1 MSTHA
6 SLQSRRRSARAR
18 LRVGAGRRA
27 GSGARQ
33 SVVGAAQAGRNG
45 GAAYGGRAAL
55 GAPESPYAGDDGGP
69 PGLLRQER
77 SVGRGQGPGAIEGA
91 GPGRGQESADRGT
104 QERRIP
110 ERPRFGGRFHQQS
123 RAPQRAPSM
132 LRAGGPKPV
141 EAPVCCSIAA
151 GRSGVWRRSAC
162 LSVPALLAAALAI
175 SSALAQSP
183 SAQSGPA
190 SAAPRPT
197 TEPASGG
204 GPSAKKAPAAARAK
218 SPGAP
223 SHYLPNRF
231 AGRAGAYYKV
241 VWGIDSLRVKWAESG
256 ELIRF
261 SWRVLDPQRAQ
272 VLKEKKGEP
281 ALIDPSA
288 GVSLVVPQMEKIGQL
303 RQSQT
308 PEAGRSY
315 WMAFSNKG
323 RLVKRGDRV
332 DVVIGPFRAEKLA

>member
-1 MSTHA
+1 M
-6 SLQSRRRSARAR
+6 
-18 LRVGAGRRA
+18 
-27 GSGARQ
+27 
-33 SVVGAAQAGRNG
+33 
-45 GAAYGGRAAL
+45 
-55 GAPESPYAGDDGGP
+55 
-69 PGLLRQER
+69 
-77 SVGRGQGPGAIEGA
+77 
-91 GPGRGQESADRGT
+91 
-104 QERRIP
+104 
-110 ERPRFGGRFHQQS
+110 
-123 RAPQRAPSM
+123 
-132 LRAGGPKPV
+132 
-141 EAPVCCSIAA
+141 
-151 GRSGVWRRSAC
+151 WRRSAC

-190 SAAPRPT
+190 SAAAPPAT
-197 TEPASGG
+197 AGPAPAQPSSKTEPASGG
-204 GPSAKKAPAAARAK
+204 GPSAKKTPAAARAK

-272 VLKEKKGEP
+272 VLNDKKVEP
-281 ALIDPSA
+281 ALIDPSV

-332 DVVIGPFRAEKLA
+332 DVVIGPFRAENLVVD